1 MRPDPDTCRDPELLA
16 AEVRRLRDV
25 IDSGSTMQDAAEP
38 SGASA
43 GSQPVAWMVALGGD
57 GFIIDGIFL
66 RKTQADE
73 ACAWRNEHTTYGAR
87 IVPLYCHAQPTLTD
101 EERKAIAWAIDK
113 TAQGYDD
120 AEGGPMKREAMRD
133 LLRRAK

>member
-101 EERKAIAWAIDK
+101 EERDVLDRVCHDASRAGHDW
-113 TAQGYDD
+113 TARVVRGLM
-120 AEGGPMKREAMRD
+120 ERLG
-133 LLRRAK
+133 